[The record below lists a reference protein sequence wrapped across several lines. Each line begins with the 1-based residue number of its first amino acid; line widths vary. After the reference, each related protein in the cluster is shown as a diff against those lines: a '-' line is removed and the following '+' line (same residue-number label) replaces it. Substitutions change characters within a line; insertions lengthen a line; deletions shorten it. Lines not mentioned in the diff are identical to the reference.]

1 MQLIES
7 KTLGSAQASIE
18 FTNIPQTFTDLYL
31 VCSLRSDNADW
42 IANGLI
48 RFNGSSANFSNRSL
62 IGAQTSVF
70 SADYTTSRQ
79 INSVDAATSTSN
91 TFSSHSI
98 YIPNYTSSNA
108 KSFSAEGATETGG
121 SSDYNELGIMANLW
135 NNTAAIT
142 SITIATTAN
151 KNFVQYSSVS
161 LYGITK
167 GSDGTTTVS

>member
-31 VCSLRSDNADW
+31 CLSLRQTSN
-42 IANGLI
+42 NGNPYTPI
-48 RFNGSSANFSNRSL
+48 TFAFNSSSANKSSRYLLGEGTGVLSYNYSEFYIWTPSSL
-62 IGAQTSVF
+62 A
-70 SADYTTSRQ
+70 
-79 INSVDAATSTSN
+79 TSN
-91 TFSSHSI
+91 TFGNSEM
-98 YIPNYTSSNA
+98 YIPNYANGSA
-108 KSFSAEGATETGG
+108 KSVSLTSVSENNSSANLNGIGA
-121 SSDYNELGIMANLW
+121 LLW

-142 SITIATTAN
+142 SITFTPSAGNFETGSIA
-151 KNFVQYSSVS
+151 S